1 MNPFDLSGPEFL
13 AFYVA
18 LAVIVIGFAVQYR
31 RMKEWRR
38 PPKLALDPYVIA
50 YLRGGANEAL
60 RVALVSLID
69 RGLLTALTTQVEIAP
84 HADPAVARL
93 PIEKLLLEKF
103 RKAGKAADIFTD
115 PKLVAACGPFRQMLE
130 EQGLL
135 PTDAVRW
142 MRKTVQTVAI
152 VLLQGT
158 AGIKLFVALSRG
170 RYNVIFLIVLM
181 FIATAVTVFLCNP
194 RRTRAGDA
202 FLEDLRALYAGLA
215 GRARAI
221 RPGGET
227 IETLMLAAVFGVSV
241 LPFGYAKTLFPKAS
255 KPGLSGSS
263 SCGSSS
269 GSACGSSCGSSC
281 GGGGCG
287 GGCGGCGS

>member
-13 AFYVA
+13 VFYAVF
-18 LAVIVIGFAVQYR
+18 AVIVIGFAVQYR

-84 HADPAVARL
+84 PADPAVARL

-103 RKAGKAADIFTD
+103 RRAGKAADIFTD
-115 PKLVAACGPFRQMLE
+115 SKLVAACEPFRLVLE

-135 PTDAVRW
+135 PTDPVRR
-142 MRKTVQTVAI
+142 MRTTVQMVATT
-152 VLLQGT
+152 LLLGT
-158 AGIKLFVALSRG
+158 GGIKLLVALSRG
-170 RYNVIFLIVLM
+170 RHNVIFLIVLM
-181 FIATAVTVFLCNP
+181 FIATAVAISLCAP

-215 GRARAI
+215 V
-221 RPGGET
+221 RP
-227 IETLMLAAVFGVSV
+227 L
-241 LPFGYAKTLFPKAS
+241 KR
-255 KPGLSGSS
+255 
-263 SCGSSS
+263 
-269 GSACGSSCGSSC
+269 
-281 GGGGCG
+281 
-287 GGCGGCGS
+287 